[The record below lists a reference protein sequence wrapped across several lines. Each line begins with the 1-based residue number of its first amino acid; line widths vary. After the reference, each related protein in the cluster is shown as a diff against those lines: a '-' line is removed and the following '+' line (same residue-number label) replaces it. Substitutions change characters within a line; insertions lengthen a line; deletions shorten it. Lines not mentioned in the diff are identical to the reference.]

1 MQDQIQITNEYRYS
15 QQSLNEAIRDAILG
29 DPVNAA
35 KVTEGEES
43 LKDWLAGSYYPKKDA
58 RLAQLDPLSLHDIVM
73 DVFVSIAY
81 CLAPVLYVSVTSKLA
96 AKMGF
101 DNHRDSI
108 VTIAEIVAV
117 LCATDAYDVTKES
130 VRASLMVVNNLN
142 LPEDLVDR
150 IEGSHYVPPL
160 VCAPKYVHSNYESA
174 YLTFNDSLILG
185 PNNGHN
191 EDICLDVIN
200 LQNQIPLQLCV
211 PFLEEIP
218 EEPTHALDTIE
229 KTQQWGVFKSQS
241 TGIYQMLHD
250 QGNEFYLAN
259 KVDKRGRMYAHGY
272 HVTTQGSPFKKA
284 MVELAHKERVEGVT
298 I

>member
-1 MQDQIQITNEYRYS
+1 M
-15 QQSLNEAIRDAILG
+15 
-29 DPVNAA
+29 
-35 KVTEGEES
+35 
-43 LKDWLAGSYYPKKDA
+43 
-58 RLAQLDPLSLHDIVM
+58 
-73 DVFVSIAY
+73 
-81 CLAPVLYVSVTSKLA
+81 
-96 AKMGF
+96 
-101 DNHRDSI
+101 
-108 VTIAEIVAV
+108 
-117 LCATDAYDVTKES
+117 
-130 VRASLMVVNNLN
+130 
-142 LPEDLVDR
+142 
-150 IEGSHYVPPL
+150 
-160 VCAPKYVHSNYESA
+160 
-174 YLTFNDSLILG
+174 
-185 PNNGHN
+185 
-191 EDICLDVIN
+191 
-200 LQNQIPLQLCV
+200 